1 MKEVLLIGLGEC
13 VGAIFRF
20 FISRLSQG
28 IFGFTF
34 PYGTLIVN
42 IIGAF
47 LIGFLSLVI
56 FDRVTLWGQ
65 ELRAL
70 LIIGLLGGFTTFSSF
85 SFESV
90 ELWRNGEITKT
101 FFYIILSVVLC
112 LVATWAEMIL
122 AKRVGS

>member
-1 MKEVLLIGLGEC
+1 MKEVLLIGLGGG

-56 FDRVTLWGQ
+56 FDRVTFWGQ

-90 ELWRNGEITKT
+90 ELWRNGEIIKT

-112 LVATWAEMIL
+112 LVATWAGMIL